1 MLKKCK
7 YCEIDHRIH
16 YNYKSDIDS
25 AFIEKDYCGKEL
37 DEVEGANNSVRLYY
51 KGDSLTTVYIYL
63 NVDNF
68 KTQVSIKIRTF
79 PSLSLE
85 VSFNF

>member
-1 MLKKCK
+1 MYKHSIPILLLLISTSSCSKKCK
-7 YCEIDHRIH
+7 YCEIDHVTH

-51 KGDSLTTVYIYL
+51 KGDSLTTVYIY
-63 NVDNF
+63 
-68 KTQVSIKIRTF
+68 SECR
-79 PSLSLE
+79 
-85 VSFNF
+85 